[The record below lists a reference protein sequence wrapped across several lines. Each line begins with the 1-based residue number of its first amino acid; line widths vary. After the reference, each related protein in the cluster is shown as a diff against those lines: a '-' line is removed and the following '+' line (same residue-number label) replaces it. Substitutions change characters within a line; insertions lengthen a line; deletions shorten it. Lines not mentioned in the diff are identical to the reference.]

1 MRVNGINSY
10 ANVQAFRGTEAATGE
25 EKAEKKL
32 NKKAVAGIAAG
43 TIGAAAV
50 GVSLLAYT
58 KGRKLNGAEG
68 KIFQN
73 VADGFKEI
81 GKEIVKLAK
90 SVKSKFGKKPSQEEL
105 KEAAM
110 SSVNQAK
117 PWQRSYDTIIA
128 NGGDNKVSDI
138 IQNGPKLNTD
148 NVIKKAAEETLQ

>member
-81 GKEIVKLAK
+81 GKSIAKIFKKGKAATEAATETVATTPALPAPKEAVKKPVKDVAENTIVNLTEVGNRDKEL
-90 SVKSKFGKKPSQEEL
+90 SEKFGRN
-105 KEAAM
+105 M
-110 SSVNQAK
+110 SVVGYFHS
-117 PWQRSYDTIIA
+117 
-128 NGGDNKVSDI
+128 
-138 IQNGPKLNTD
+138 L
-148 NVIKKAAEETLQ
+148 

>member
-25 EKAEKKL
+25 ENTEKKV

-105 KEAAM
+105 KNMAM
-110 SSVNQAK
+110 DSVNQRE
-117 PWQRSYDTIIA
+117 PWQKSYDTIIA
-128 NGGDNKVSDI
+128 NGKDTKVSEI

-148 NVIKKAAEETLQ
+148 NVIKKAAEETL

>member
-58 KGRKLNGAEG
+58 KGRKLNGADG

-81 GKEIVKLAK
+81 GKSIAKIFKKGKAATEAVATTPALPAPKEAVKK
-90 SVKSKFGKKPSQEEL
+90 PVKDVAENTMVNLKEVGYRDKELSERFGKN
-105 KEAAM
+105 M
-110 SSVNQAK
+110 SVVGYFHS
-117 PWQRSYDTIIA
+117 
-128 NGGDNKVSDI
+128 
-138 IQNGPKLNTD
+138 L
-148 NVIKKAAEETLQ
+148 